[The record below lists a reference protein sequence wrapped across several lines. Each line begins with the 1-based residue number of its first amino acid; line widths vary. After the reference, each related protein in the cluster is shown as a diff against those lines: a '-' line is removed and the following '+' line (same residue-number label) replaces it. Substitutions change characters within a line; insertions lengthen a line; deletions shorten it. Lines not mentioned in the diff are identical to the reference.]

1 MCYNKL
7 VVLIKQEILFQEEY
21 TMEAKME
28 KIDVNIVKFEVKV
41 EAEKF
46 DAALTRAYKKNVK
59 NFNVPGFR
67 KGKVPM
73 NVVKKYYGIEVLLED
88 AVNFAIEGSYSEVL
102 QENSIIPVDYPKIDV
117 VEVGEGKDFVYTAEV
132 TVYPEVELGE
142 YKGLS
147 IEKKTYEVTEEEVS
161 KKLKE
166 MQEKNARVETK
177 EEGTVENG
185 NIAVIDFKGYV
196 DGEAFQGGEGN
207 DYSLEIGS
215 KTFIDTFEEQLVG
228 AKVNDTV
235 EVNVT
240 FPENYGKEELNG
252 KPAKFEVTIKEI
264 KVKELPELDDE
275 FAKETSEFDTI
286 ADLKAD
292 VTKKLEEANAERAE
306 REFEEAVITA
316 VAGNAKVEIPEVMVE
331 KEVDKMVQNLQQR
344 LQYQGLSLEQY
355 FQFTGTD
362 EEKMREYMR
371 TNAQT
376 KVKVDLVLEA
386 IEKAE
391 NIEATEEEIKAKAV
405 EVAKM
410 YSASEDEKMVDL
422 LMQSQQAALRAD
434 VITNKTM
441 KLLIENNKQSYINC
455 QEKFW
460 QLLKYF
466 FNKIK

>member
-1 MCYNKL
+1 
-7 VVLIKQEILFQEEY
+7 
-21 TMEAKME
+21 MEAKME

-59 NFNVPGFR
+59 NFNFPGFR
-67 KGKVPM
+67 KGKVPI

-102 QENSIIPVDYPKIDV
+102 KENNIVPVDYPKIDV

-166 MQEKNARVETK
+166 MQEKNARVEAK

-196 DGEAFQGGEGN
+196 DGEAFQGGEGK

-292 VTKKLEEANAERAE
+292 VTKKLEEANAERSE

-344 LQYQGLSLEQY
+344 LQYQGLTLEQY

-391 NIEATEEEIKAKAV
+391 NVEATEEEIRAKAV

-410 YSASEDEKMVDL
+410 YAASEDEKMVDL

-441 KLLIENNKQSYINC
+441 KLLLENNK
-455 QEKFW
+455 
-460 QLLKYF
+460 
-466 FNKIK
+466 

>member
-1 MCYNKL
+1 M
-7 VVLIKQEILFQEEY
+7 I
-21 TMEAKME
+21 
-28 KIDVNIVKFEVKV
+28 
-41 EAEKF
+41 
-46 DAALTRAYKKNVK
+46 
-59 NFNVPGFR
+59 
-67 KGKVPM
+67 
-73 NVVKKYYGIEVLLED
+73 VVKKYYGIEVLLED

-102 QENSIIPVDYPKIDV
+102 KENNIIPVDYPKIDV

-292 VTKKLEEANAERAE
+292 VTKKLEDANAERAE

-371 TNAQT
+371 VNAQT

-410 YSASEDEKMVDL
+410 YAASEDEKMVDL

-441 KLLIENNKQSYINC
+441 KLLLENNK
-455 QEKFW
+455 
-460 QLLKYF
+460 
-466 FNKIK
+466 

>member
-1 MCYNKL
+1 
-7 VVLIKQEILFQEEY
+7 
-21 TMEAKME
+21 MEAKME
-28 KIDVNIVKFEVKV
+28 KIDVNVVKFEVKV
-41 EAEKF
+41 EANKF
-46 DAALTRAYKKNVK
+46 NEALTRAYKKNVK

-73 NVVKKYYGIEVLLED
+73 NVVKQYYGVGVLLED
-88 AVNFAIEGSYSEVL
+88 AVNFAIDGSYSEVL
-102 QENSIIPVDYPKIDV
+102 KENNIIPVDYPKIDV
-117 VEVGEGKDFVYTAEV
+117 VEVGEGKDFIYTAEV

-147 IEKKTYEVTEEEVS
+147 VEKKTYEVTEEEVA

-166 MQEKNARVETK
+166 MQEKNARVESK

-185 NIAVIDFKGYV
+185 NIAVIDFKGFV
-196 DGEAFQGGEGN
+196 DGEVFQGGEGH

-286 ADLKAD
+286 AELKAD
-292 VTKKLEEANAERAE
+292 ITTKLEAANAERAD
-306 REFEEAVITA
+306 REFEEAVINA
-316 VAGNAKVEIPEVMVE
+316 VAENAKVEIPAVMVE

-344 LQYQGLSLEQY
+344 LQYQGLNLEQY

-371 TNAQT
+371 ENAAT

-386 IEKAE
+386 VEKAE
-391 NIEATEEEIKAKAV
+391 NIDATEEEIKEKAV

-410 YSASEDEKMVDL
+410 YSASEDDKMVEL
-422 LMQSQQAALRAD
+422 LMQSQQAALRSD
-434 VITNKTM
+434 VITNKAV
-441 KLLIENNKQSYINC
+441 KFLLENNK
-455 QEKFW
+455 
-460 QLLKYF
+460 
-466 FNKIK
+466 

>member
-1 MCYNKL
+1 
-7 VVLIKQEILFQEEY
+7 
-21 TMEAKME
+21 MEAKME
-28 KIDVNIVKFEVKV
+28 KIDVNVVKFEVKV
-41 EAEKF
+41 EANKF
-46 DAALTRAYKKNVK
+46 NEALTRAYKKNVK

-73 NVVKKYYGIEVLLED
+73 NVVKQYYGVGVLLED
-88 AVNFAIEGSYSEVL
+88 AVNFAIDGSYSEVL
-102 QENSIIPVDYPKIDV
+102 KENNIIPVDYPKIDV

-147 IEKKTYEVTEEEVS
+147 VEKKTYEVTEEEVA

-166 MQEKNARVETK
+166 MQEKNARVESK
-177 EEGTVENG
+177 EEGTAENG
-185 NIAVIDFKGYV
+185 NIAVIDFKGFV
-196 DGEAFQGGEGN
+196 DGEAFQGGEGH

-286 ADLKAD
+286 AELKAD
-292 VTKKLEEANAERAE
+292 ITTKLEAANAERAD
-306 REFEEAVITA
+306 REFEEAVINA
-316 VAGNAKVEIPEVMVE
+316 VAENAKVEIPAVMVE

-344 LQYQGLSLEQY
+344 LQYQGLNLEQY

-371 TNAQT
+371 ENAAT

-386 IEKAE
+386 VEKAE
-391 NIEATEEEIKAKAV
+391 NIDATEEEIKEKAV

-410 YSASEDEKMVDL
+410 YSASEDDKMVEL
-422 LMQSQQAALRAD
+422 LMQSQQAALRSD
-434 VITNKTM
+434 VITNKAV
-441 KLLIENNKQSYINC
+441 KFLLENNK
-455 QEKFW
+455 
-460 QLLKYF
+460 
-466 FNKIK
+466 

>member
-1 MCYNKL
+1 MK
-7 VVLIKQEILFQEEY
+7 
-21 TMEAKME
+21 AKME
-28 KIDVNIVKFEVKV
+28 KIDVNVVKFEVKV

-46 DAALTRAYKKNVK
+46 NEALTRAYKKNVK
-59 NFNVPGFR
+59 HFNVPGFR

-73 NVVKKYYGIEVLLED
+73 NMVKKYYGIEVLLED
-88 AVNFAIEGSYSEVL
+88 AINFAIEGSYGKVL
-102 QENSIIPVDYPKIDV
+102 EENNIIPVDYPKVDV

-132 TVYPEVELGE
+132 TVYPEVELGA
-142 YKGLS
+142 YTGLS

-166 MQEKNARVETK
+166 MQEKGARIETK
-177 EEGTVENG
+177 EDGTVENG
-185 NIAVIDFKGYV
+185 NIAVIDFKGFV
-196 DGEAFQGGEGN
+196 DGEAFQGGEGT

-215 KTFIDTFEEQLVG
+215 KTFIDTFEEQLIG

-252 KPAKFEVTIKEI
+252 KPAKFEVTIKEV

-275 FAKETSEFDTI
+275 FAKETSEFDTF
-286 ADLKAD
+286 AELKED
-292 VTKKLEEANAERAE
+292 ITKKLEAANETRSE

-316 VAGNAKVEIPEVMVE
+316 VAGNAKVDVPAVMVE
-331 KEVDKMVQNLQQR
+331 KEVDKMVKNLEQR

-362 EEKMREYMR
+362 AEKMREYMR
-371 TNAQT
+371 ENART

-391 NIEATEEEIKAKAV
+391 KFEATEEEIREKAK

-410 YSASEDEKMVDL
+410 YSAQEDEKMVDL
-422 LMQSQQAALRAD
+422 LLQSQAAALKAD
-434 VITNKTM
+434 VVTNKTM
-441 KLLIENNKQSYINC
+441 KFLLENNK
-455 QEKFW
+455 
-460 QLLKYF
+460 
-466 FNKIK
+466 

>member
-1 MCYNKL
+1 M
-7 VVLIKQEILFQEEY
+7 IDFQN
-21 TMEAKME
+21 AK
-28 KIDVNIVKFEVKV
+28 
-41 EAEKF
+41 
-46 DAALTRAYKKNVK
+46 Y
-59 NFNVPGFR
+59 FNVPGFR

-102 QENSIIPVDYPKIDV
+102 KENNIIPVDYPKIDV

-166 MQEKNARVETK
+166 MQEKNARIEAKT
-177 EEGTVENG
+177 EGTVENG

-196 DGEAFQGGEGN
+196 DGEAFQGGEGK

-275 FAKETSEFDTI
+275 FAKETSEFDNI

-292 VTKKLEEANAERAE
+292 VTKKLEDANNERAE

-316 VAGNAKVEIPEVMVE
+316 VAENAKVEIPEVMVE

-362 EEKMREYMR
+362 QEKMREYMR
-371 TNAQT
+371 SNAQT

-391 NIEATEEEIKAKAV
+391 NIDATEEEIKAKAI

-410 YSASEDEKMVDL
+410 YSQSEDEKMIDL

-441 KLLIENNKQSYINC
+441 KLLLENNK
-455 QEKFW
+455 
-460 QLLKYF
+460 
-466 FNKIK
+466 

>member
-1 MCYNKL
+1 MS
-7 VVLIKQEILFQEEY
+7 IKIEKTEKKNEL
-21 TMEAKME
+21 KME
-28 KIDVNIVKFEVKV
+28 FTI

-102 QENSIIPVDYPKIDV
+102 KENNIIPVDYPKIDV

-166 MQEKNARVETK
+166 MQEKNARIEAKT
-177 EEGTVENG
+177 EGTVDNG

-196 DGEAFQGGEGN
+196 DGEAFQGGEGK

-228 AKVNDTV
+228 AKINDTV

-275 FAKETSEFDTI
+275 FAKETSEFDNI

-292 VTKKLEEANAERAE
+292 VTKKLEDANNERAE

-316 VAGNAKVEIPEVMVE
+316 VAENAKVEIPEVMVE

-362 EEKMREYMR
+362 QEKMREYMR
-371 TNAQT
+371 SNAQT

-391 NIEATEEEIKAKAV
+391 NIDATEEEIKAKAI

-410 YSASEDEKMVDL
+410 YSQSEDEKMIDL

-441 KLLIENNKQSYINC
+441 KLLLENNK
-455 QEKFW
+455 
-460 QLLKYF
+460 
-466 FNKIK
+466 